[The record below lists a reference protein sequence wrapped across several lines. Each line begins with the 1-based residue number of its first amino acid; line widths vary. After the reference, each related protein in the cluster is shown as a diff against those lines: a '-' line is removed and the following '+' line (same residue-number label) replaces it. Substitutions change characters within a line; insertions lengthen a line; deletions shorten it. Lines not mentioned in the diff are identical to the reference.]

1 MIDYAKDLLQPP
13 PDPTL
18 LDNLWFGIE
27 VMLIGMAIV
36 FSVLVLLWGV
46 LELFGFV
53 SKKITQKASDQKNA
67 ELPEI
72 SIEEKEEKI
81 EESGENEEDEEE
93 LVAVI
98 SAAVASVLEKPVSG
112 FRVVSFKKRNDW
124 KFI

>member
-1 MIDYAKDLLQPP
+1 MIEYAKDLLQPP

-18 LDNLWFGIE
+18 LDNLLFGVE
-27 VMLIGMAIV
+27 TMLIGMAIV
-36 FSVLVLLWGV
+36 FSVLILLWGV

-53 SKKITQKASDQKNA
+53 SKKITEKTNEPKKA

-72 SIEEKEEKI
+72 TINENIENI
-81 EESGENEEDEEE
+81 EAVNESEEDE

-98 SAAVASVLEKPVSG
+98 SAAVAAALEKPVSG